1 MRFCTILGTRP
12 EIVKMSPI
20 IRECN
25 RRGIDHFSIHT
36 GQHYSYEM
44 DRIFFEELDL
54 PECRYNLNVGSGP
67 HGQQT
72 GKMMQLIE
80 EVFVK
85 DRPDI
90 VLVQGDTNTVLAGA
104 LVAAKMGIPLG
115 HVEAGLRSNDRT
127 MPEEIN
133 RIVAD
138 HLSDILFPPTDMAAD
153 NLVKEGIMKDSIEMT
168 GNTIVDAVKQ
178 NLGIAER
185 KVRNK
190 IDAMSLPEEGYILST
205 IHRQENVDSAS
216 TVSEILEGISGVS
229 RSTGLPVLLPMHPR
243 TRKNLERFNIVPEKG
258 IKVIEPVGFL
268 EFLLLEK
275 KARLIMT
282 DSGGLQEEAC
292 ILGVPCVTLRNNTE
306 RPETVTV
313 GANAIAGTTKEGIVR
328 ASEQMMRKTAGWVCP
343 LGDGNASRKIIDHC
357 LVFLGKSHNNE
368 TEI

>member
-20 IRECN
+20 IRECDQ
-25 RRGIDHFSIHT
+25 RGLEHFSIHT

-72 GKMMQLIE
+72 GKMMNLIE
-80 EVFVK
+80 DVFIK

-115 HVEAGLRSNDRT
+115 HVEAGLRSHDRT

-138 HLSDILFPPTDMAAD
+138 HLSDILFPPTDMAQN
-153 NLVKEGIMKDSIEMT
+153 NLLNEGIMKDKIKVT
-168 GNTIVDAVKQ
+168 GNTIVDAVQQ

-185 KVRNK
+185 KVRKK
-190 IDAMSLPEEGYILST
+190 IAAMELPNDGYILST
-205 IHRQENVDSAS
+205 MHRQENVDSPS
-216 TVSEILEGISGVS
+216 TVSGILEGISAVS
-229 RSTGLPVLLPMHPR
+229 ASTGLPVILPMHPR
-243 TRKNLERFNIVPEKG
+243 TRKNLERFQIVPDKG
-258 IKVIEPVGFL
+258 IRVIEPVGFL

-275 KARLIMT
+275 GARLIMT

-313 GANAIAGTTKEGIVR
+313 GANAIAGTTKVGIVR
-328 ASEQMMRKTAGWVCP
+328 ASEQMMEKEKSWTCP
-343 LGDGNASRKIIDHC
+343 LGDGNASRKILDRCIEFLDH
-357 LVFLGKSHNNE
+357 
-368 TEI
+368 